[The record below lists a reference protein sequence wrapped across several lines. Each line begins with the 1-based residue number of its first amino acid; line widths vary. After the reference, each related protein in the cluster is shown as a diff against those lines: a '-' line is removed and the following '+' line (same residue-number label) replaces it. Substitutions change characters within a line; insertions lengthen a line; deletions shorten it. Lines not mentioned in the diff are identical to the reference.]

1 MKISYQNWASC
12 VFPIYLI
19 STFFGWF
26 SRIFDFFVKPVCWLV
41 VFGDLVNQRLRASQI
56 QRISSIN
63 GLKIF
68 LIYTRLKRAG
78 RAANLIPIHYP
89 LLTFNLWPTHNLSP
103 KTIGIQK
110 DPKSWSLSFANSI
123 SGRRR
128 NSETQKTYLYLDFS
142 RPFNCCICIKE
153 NFCW

>member
-1 MKISYQNWASC
+1 MIAKLSFLCFFDLLELNFFW
-12 VFPIYLI
+12 LI
-19 STFFGWF
+19 FTNFWL
-26 SRIFDFFVKPVCWLV
+26 IVKPVCWLV

-123 SGRRR
+123 SGRR
-128 NSETQKTYLYLDFS
+128 NSEPRKLIFTWTFLGHLTVVYA
-142 RPFNCCICIKE
+142 
-153 NFCW
+153 

>member
-1 MKISYQNWASC
+1 MCFFDLLELNY
-12 VFPIYLI
+12 
-19 STFFGWF
+19 FGWF

-41 VFGDLVNQRLRASQI
+41 MFGDLVNQRLLASQI

-123 SGRRR
+123 SGRKRR
-128 NSETQKTYLYLDFS
+128 TNPENLSLPTIAWTFLGHLKTVVHSKKKTF
-142 RPFNCCICIKE
+142 F
-153 NFCW
+153 W